1 MFDGIKILEAF
12 NYRPPMN
19 AADSSALQTVL
30 DTEETCFNYEILTG
44 KTGCNHDI
52 FPLWM
57 SIENKITVRRL
68 LAHRKQTL

>member
-30 DTEETCFNYEILTG
+30 DTEVR
-44 KTGCNHDI
+44 GCQRDL
-52 FPLWM
+52 F
-57 SIENKITVRRL
+57 
-68 LAHRKQTL
+68 